1 MARKLDFATT
11 LTDSQSYIGE
21 QALQYIL
28 AAFLKNKTADAG
40 VTIVQD
46 IKQSAYV
53 AKLSGSSLVKVGDN
67 CSFSASGTIVAA
79 EAQLTPK
86 TMFINTE
93 LCYNDL
99 EALWNAV
106 DGANQNTQNLTADF
120 NAALIAVLTDA
131 MNTSFE
137 DAIWN
142 GVYDATGVTVTA
154 LFNGI
159 DAQIT
164 THALTGNTFTKSN
177 IVGEVDAAM
186 NAVPEA
192 VLEDTAGLRIWMN
205 NKSALF
211 YKQALMSLGL
221 NTPADAQLTTYD
233 GIQIN
238 TIGKIA
244 DNKLYVIHPKNIAL
258 GVGAMDN
265 FSQVQILDMR
275 QTTGDNSIR
284 LKLQGKVDVKLV
296 YEAEAVSRG

>member
-1 MARKLDFATT
+1 MKKLDFATT

-21 QALQYIL
+21 QALNYIL

-46 IKQSAYV
+46 IKQSAKI
-53 AKLSGSSLVKVGDN
+53 AKLSGSSLVHVGNN
-67 CSFSASGTIVAA
+67 CSFAATGTLVAA

-86 TMFINTE
+86 TMFINVE

-106 DGANQNTQNLTADF
+106 DGANQNSQNITADF
-120 NAALIAVLTDA
+120 NNALIGVLTDA
-131 MNTSFE
+131 MNTNFE

-142 GVYDATGVTVTA
+142 GVYVATGTTVTT
-154 LFNGI
+154 LFDGI
-159 DAQIT
+159 DQQIT
-164 THALTGNTFTKSN
+164 SHALTGSTFTKAN
-177 IVGEVDAAM
+177 IVGFVDAAM

-205 NKSALF
+205 NKSALY

-221 NTPADAQLTTYD
+221 NTPADTMLTTYD

-238 TIGKIA
+238 TIGKIS
-244 DNKLYVIHPKNIAL
+244 DNKLYIINPKNIAL

-265 FSQVQILDMR
+265 FSQLQILDMR

-296 YEAEAVSRG
+296 YEAEAVSLG

>member
-1 MARKLDFATT
+1 MRKLDFATA

-21 QALQYIL
+21 QALNYIL
-28 AAFLKNKTADAG
+28 GAFLKNRTADSG

-53 AKLSGSSLVKVGDN
+53 AKLTGSSLVQVGDN
-67 CSFSASGTIVAA
+67 CSFTAAGTLVAG
-79 EAQLTPK
+79 EVQLIPK
-86 TMFINTE
+86 TMFINVE

-106 DGANQNTQNLTADF
+106 DSANANSQNLTADF
-120 NAALIAVLTDA
+120 NAALVGVLQDA
-131 MNTSFE
+131 MNSSFE
-137 DAIWN
+137 NAIWN
-142 GVYDATGVTVTA
+142 GVSGNGSTEVL

-177 IVGEVDAAM
+177 IIGEVDAAF
-186 NAVPEA
+186 AALPET
-192 VLEDTAGLRIWMN
+192 VLEDLSQVKVFMN
-205 NKSALF
+205 NKSLLL
-211 YKQALMSLGL
+211 YKQALMSLGI
-221 NTPADAQLTTYD
+221 NTPADQMPATYD
-233 GIQIN
+233 GIEIY
-238 TIGKIA
+238 TVGKIA
-244 DNKLYVIHPKNIAL
+244 DNKLYVLNPKNIAI

-265 FSQVQILDMR
+265 FSQMQILDMR

-284 LKLQGKVDVKLV
+284 LKLQGKVDVKLI